1 MYKGV
6 PVKAANCSFKLNHHE
21 LDFHEGSV
29 TFANTGGSYSAT
41 RLRMPD
47 YGEAVA
53 GFTIASNTSVSGFME
68 ATYTRTFKNG
78 TGVTNKLEGAG
89 GRVGINFKF

>member
-1 MYKGV
+1 
-6 PVKAANCSFKLNHHE
+6 
-21 LDFHEGSV
+21 
-29 TFANTGGSYSAT
+29 
-41 RLRMPD
+41 MPD

-68 ATYTRTFKNG
+68 ATYTRTLKSG